1 MTFGP
6 VQNRRTPAKV
16 ASRTAIDFWTYRVKG
31 ICELAKG
38 AHCATRIIGMVI
50 SLAS

>member
-6 VQNRRTPAKV
+6 VQNKRQRAKL
-16 ASRTAIDFWTYRVKG
+16 AFRTAIDFWTYRVEG

-38 AHCATRIIGMVI
+38 AHCATRIMRMVI